1 MKRRSGSSVVHAA
14 GWLFADLLLVITVI
28 ALGGQLTSPT
38 AATRAAGEAT
48 SSPAPTTSVSSS
60 PSPAVS
66 AVQPGLDPNSEEF
79 DVMGDAPGLL
89 AKEPVAIRNIKNE
102 VARGIRAYPGRKA
115 ALVII
120 WGTAGSCRNCPV
132 TDNASRDYARAIGA
146 LLPTV
151 SPAFFPA
158 YHEEIIR
165 GYRNTSGDRE
175 RGQAT
180 IELFFLRH

>member
-28 ALGGQLTSPT
+28 ALGGQWT
-38 AATRAAGEAT
+38 
-48 SSPAPTTSVSSS
+48 APTTADRADGEPSAS
-60 PSPAVS
+60 PAPAVS
-66 AVQPGLDPNSEEF
+66 ASPTPSPRVSAAQPGLDPDSEEF
-79 DVMGDAPGLL
+79 DVRGDAPGLL
-89 AKEPVAIRNIKNE
+89 AREAAAVRDIRDE
-102 VARGIRAYPGRKA
+102 VAKGISAYPGKRA

-120 WGTAGSCRNCPV
+120 WGTAGSCRTCPV

-146 LLPTV
+146 LLPSV
-151 SPAFFPA
+151 SATFFPA

-180 IELFFLRH
+180 IELFFLRQ